1 MSRRHF
7 EEAVLL
13 RAMLIG
19 FASLLWPGVCHA
31 EGASAGSQ
39 GGLLGMLMPLA
50 LFIVIFYF
58 LIIRPQKKKQK
69 QHENML
75 ASIRRGDQIVTAGG
89 FFGVVKDVKDDSF
102 IVEIADGVKVRLLKS
117 SVSYKRSTEESD
129 VAKTSKKEEE
139 TAPQE
144 ETASEIGSEQ

>member
-31 EGASAGSQ
+31 EGAPAGSQ

-89 FFGVVKDVKDDSF
+89 FFGVVKDVKEDSF
-102 IVEIADGVKVRLLKS
+102 IVEIADGVKARLLKS
-117 SVSYKRSTEESD
+117 SVSYKRSVEEND
-129 VAKTSKKEEE
+129 AAKAPKKEEE

-144 ETASEIGSEQ
+144 TAPETGSEQ